1 MRKKKKTE
9 YKREREVMKVREK
22 EHETISLEKARSK
35 EKNLINESI
44 KLYLVRKF
52 ENVYNLSD

>member
-1 MRKKKKTE
+1 
-9 YKREREVMKVREK
+9 MKVREK

>member
-22 EHETISLEKARSK
+22 EHETIPLEKARSK
-35 EKNLINESI
+35 EVILINESI
-44 KLYLVRKF
+44 KLHLVRKF